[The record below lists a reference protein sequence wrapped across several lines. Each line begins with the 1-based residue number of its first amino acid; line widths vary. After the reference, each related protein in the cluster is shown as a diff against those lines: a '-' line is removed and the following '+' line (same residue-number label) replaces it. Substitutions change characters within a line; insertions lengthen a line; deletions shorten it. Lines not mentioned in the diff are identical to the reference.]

1 MSILLSLQ
9 GAIGQGILWGIMALG
24 IYLTFR
30 ILDIADLSVDGSF
43 ATGGAVCA
51 VTLIAGIHPIIAIL
65 LATLS
70 GF

>member
-30 ILDIADLSVDGSF
+30 VLDIADLSVDGSF

-51 VTLIAGIHPIIAIL
+51 ISINTACV
-65 LATLS
+65 
-70 GF
+70 F